1 MNSMMSSYKL
11 RWRKR
16 FLVVKKAEAGQKTAL
31 CLSNDRLY
39 DCVQHSSAR
48 AIKLDLDLDYDNLLI
63 WAEAGLAAGKSVY
76 ASLPAALN
84 LPQSLSARKW
94 GIKRILDRLAALLL
108 TLLLGI
114 PALTVAL
121 LVKRTTK
128 ESLLVREWHL
138 GERGR
143 LFQTIHFRTRDRQG
157 NWLRY
162 GEWMHQFKLNRLPKL
177 LNVLRGEMSL
187 VGACP
192 SRLCHAAKTD
202 RSLRYRF
209 NALPGLTGAWQFEQ
223 VSRLDAVF
231 LNGLDLN
238 YLRHWSLSRD
248 VQMLV
253 MTMVFLATLQS
264 EDSVA

>member
-1 MNSMMSSYKL
+1 MMSSYKL

-16 FLVVKKAEAGQKTAL
+16 FLVVKKAETDQKTAL
-31 CLSNDRLY
+31 CLNSDRLHA
-39 DCVQHSSAR
+39 CVQHTPAR
-48 AIKLDLDLDYDNLLI
+48 AIKLDLDLDYDSLLI
-63 WAEAGLAAGKSVY
+63 WAEACKAARKDVY
-76 ASLPAALN
+76 VSLPAALN
-84 LPQSLSARKW
+84 LPQSRSARKW
-94 GIKRILDRLAALLL
+94 GIKRLLDRLAALLL
-108 TLLLGI
+108 MVGLAL
-114 PALTVAL
+114 PAGVVAAM
-121 LVKRTTK
+121 VKRSTD
-128 ESLLVREWHL
+128 ESLLVREWHT

-157 NWLRY
+157 TWLRY
-162 GEWMHQFKLNRLPKL
+162 GQWMHQVKLDRLPKL

-192 SRLCHAAKTD
+192 SRLCNAAQAD
-202 RSLRYRF
+202 RTLRYRY

-223 VSRLDAVF
+223 VSRLDAVL

-248 VQMLV
+248 VQMLA
-253 MTMVFLATLQS
+253 MTLVFLATLQS

>member
-1 MNSMMSSYKL
+1 MLSSYKL

-31 CLSNDRLY
+31 CLDRGRLY
-39 DCVQHSSAR
+39 DCVQHTPAR
-48 AIKLDLDLDYDNLLI
+48 AIKLDLDLDYDSLLI
-63 WAEAGLAAGKSVY
+63 WAEAGLAAGKTVY
-76 ASLPAALN
+76 VSLPAALN
-84 LPQSLSARKW
+84 LPQSLSARQW
-94 GIKRILDRLAALLL
+94 GIKRLLDRLAALVLAVPL
-108 TLLLGI
+108 AI
-114 PALTVAL
+114 PALVVAL
-121 LVKRTTK
+121 LIKRTTQ

-143 LFQTIHFRTRDRQG
+143 LFQTIHFRIRDRHG

-162 GEWMHQFKLNRLPKL
+162 GEWMHRFKLDRLPKL

-192 SRLCHAAKTD
+192 SRLCNAAQTD
-202 RSLRYRF
+202 RTLRYRF

-253 MTMVFLATLQS
+253 MTLVFLATLQS
-264 EDSVA
+264 KDSVA

>member
-16 FLVVKKAEAGQKTAL
+16 FLVVKKAETLQKTAL
-31 CLSNDRLY
+31 FLSSDRLY
-39 DCVQHSSAR
+39 DCVQHTSAR

-63 WAEAGLAAGKSVY
+63 WADAGLAAGKSVY
-76 ASLPAALN
+76 VSLPAALN

-94 GIKRILDRLAALLL
+94 GVKRLFDRLAAILL
-108 TLLLGI
+108 TILLGL
-114 PALTVAL
+114 PALSVAWI
-121 LVKRTTK
+121 VKRSTD

-143 LFQTIHFRTRDRQG
+143 LFQTIHFRTRDRHG
-157 NWLRY
+157 AWLPH
-162 GEWMHQFKLNRLPKL
+162 GEWLHRMKLDRLPKL

-192 SRLCHAAKTD
+192 SRLCHAAQTD

-238 YLRHWSLSRD
+238 YLRHWSLRRD
-248 VQMLV
+248 IQMLA
-253 MTMVFLATLQS
+253 MTMMFLTTLQS

>member
-1 MNSMMSSYKL
+1 MMSSYKL

-16 FLVVKKAEAGQKTAL
+16 FLVVKKAETDQKTAL
-31 CLSNDRLY
+31 YLDRDRLY
-39 DCVQHSSAR
+39 DCVQHTSAR

-63 WAEAGLAAGKSVY
+63 WAEAGQAAGKRVY
-76 ASLPAALN
+76 VSLPAALN

-94 GIKRILDRLAALLL
+94 GIKRLLDRLAALMLAV
-108 TLLLGI
+108 LLGL
-114 PALTVAL
+114 PVLAVAL
-121 LVKRTTK
+121 LVKRTTN

-143 LFQTIHFRTRDRQG
+143 LFQTIHFRTRDRHG
-157 NWLRY
+157 IWLRH
-162 GEWMHQFKLNRLPKL
+162 GERLHEMKLDRLPKL

-192 SRLCHAAKTD
+192 SRLCNAAQTD
-202 RSLRYRF
+202 RTLRYRF
-209 NALPGLTGAWQFEQ
+209 NALPGLTGAWQFEH

-231 LNGLDLN
+231 LNRLDLN

-253 MTMVFLATLQS
+253 MTLLFLATLQS

>member
-1 MNSMMSSYKL
+1 MMSSYKL

-16 FLVVKKAEAGQKTAL
+16 FLVVKKAERFQKTAL
-31 CLSNDRLY
+31 CLSSDRLY
-39 DCVQHSSAR
+39 DCIQHTSAR
-48 AIKLDLDLDYDNLLI
+48 AIKLDLDLEYDNLLI

-76 ASLPAALN
+76 VSLPAALN

-94 GIKRILDRLAALLL
+94 GIKRIFDRLAAIFL
-108 TLLLGI
+108 TVLFGL
-114 PALTVAL
+114 PALAVAW
-121 LVKRTTK
+121 LVKRGTD
-128 ESLLVREWHL
+128 ESLMVREWHL

-143 LFQTIHFRTRDRQG
+143 LFQTIHFRTRDCHG
-157 NWLRY
+157 TWLPH
-162 GEWMHQFKLNRLPKL
+162 GEWLHRIKLDRLPKL

-192 SRLCHAAKTD
+192 TRLCHAAQAD

-231 LNGLDLN
+231 LNRLDLN
-238 YLRHWSLSRD
+238 YLRHWSLRLD
-248 VQMLV
+248 IQMLA
-253 MTMVFLATLQS
+253 MTMVFLTTLQS